1 MIYLHSLY
9 DELIFFSLLMDFVY
23 GHGHVYPTSNWYGG
37 GVRGSWEGGNYGRP
51 NNFNLKDERS

>member
-1 MIYLHSLY
+1 MMSLF
-9 DELIFFSLLMDFVY
+9 FFSLLMDFVY